1 MGWEPGMQRDGG
13 ARALE
18 RTGQASGTA
27 YAALSAR
34 QSIRLSGKTRKTE
47 ERPLKRRVR
56 EPRSGPPHSSPLP
69 SPLSPYASIPAIE
82 ADVNAARFPAII
94 ARSPSAAMSFLRSGA
109 NPPMPPIWIAI
120 DEKFAN
126 PSSA

>member
-1 MGWEPGMQRDGG
+1 MQRDRD
-13 ARALE
+13 ARTLE

-47 ERPLKRRVR
+47 ERPLERRVR
-56 EPRSGPPHSSPLP
+56 EPHSGPPHSSPFPLRR
-69 SPLSPYASIPAIE
+69 SPLPYANIPAIE